1 MSNSHEVLSAIEKA
15 FQQKDFDSRD
25 SILRLS
31 KQGSYVFEWNSPE
44 INVKGDLSEL
54 DSIGILLNS
63 IEVSKNINEE
73 VNIPEYLKEAAEA
86 IEKRINYLMEP
97 LKIIEL
103 DSTTNAVQIRSERP
117 ESNDGR
123 LSYYELVLKAG
134 KWFGYRNHVSIHRYS
149 QHPEDE
155 PNRQAVPFPIT
166 KKQFQ
171 KLIDDLTEI
180 L

>member
-1 MSNSHEVLSAIEKA
+1 MNNSHEILKAIEKA
-15 FQQKDFDSRD
+15 FQQKDFDSRE
-25 SILRLS
+25 SVLRLS

-44 INVKGDLSEL
+44 IKVKGDLSEL

-73 VNIPEYLKEAAEA
+73 KDIPEYLKTAAET
-86 IEKRINYLMEP
+86 IEKRVNYLMEP

-103 DSTTNAVQIRSERP
+103 DSTTKAVQLRSEKP
-117 ESNDGR
+117 ESIDGR

-134 KWFGYRNHVSIHRYS
+134 KWFGYRNHVSLHRYS
-149 QHPEDE
+149 QNPEDE
-155 PNRQAVPFPIT
+155 PNRHSVSFPVT

-171 KLIDDLTEI
+171 KLVDDLTEI